1 MSAPQKEP
9 IEETMWRTIK
19 ILRVFDKD
27 SLHRH
32 VNMTHP
38 CTTQRISRYVNRLA
52 AQGLLHRHRNNYQLS
67 SFAPARAPIFRK
79 LSR

>member
-19 ILRVFDKD
+19 ILRVFDKG
-27 SLHRH
+27 S
-32 VNMTHP
+32 
-38 CTTQRISRYVNRLA
+38 
-52 AQGLLHRHRNNYQLS
+52 LHRHRNDYQLS